1 MCKMK
6 YKCIIFDC
14 DGVLVDSVS
23 ISNQVLIDMA
33 KSVGLHMDMEL
44 AMNMFSGASLMNAFE
59 YIESRIETKLPD
71 TFENEFRTRT
81 FKAFKKDIKPID
93 GVRNAIEQ
101 INVPYCVAS
110 SGPVN
115 KIKLNL
121 TVTNLID
128 KFDDEHIFS
137 SYQINSWKPEPG
149 IFLHAA
155 DKMGFSP
162 NECVVIEDTV
172 EGIKAAKAGGFN
184 VFGYVDKSNKNHLSD
199 EGVLVFNDMNNLIH
213 LLTDTSDA

>member
-1 MCKMK
+1 MK
-6 YKCIIFDC
+6 YKCVIFDC

-33 KSVGLHMDMEL
+33 KSVGLHVDMDE
-44 AMNMFSGASLMNAFE
+44 AMKKFSGSSLKNVFEYFEMRINAKVPDSFEEEYRMRTYKAFE
-59 YIESRIETKLPD
+59 K
-71 TFENEFRTRT
+71 N
-81 FKAFKKDIKPID
+81 IKPIS
-93 GVRNAIEQ
+93 GVQNAIDQ

-110 SGPVN
+110 SGPIK

-128 KFDDEHIFS
+128 KFDDERIFS

-155 DKMGFSP
+155 DKMGFRP
-162 NECVVIEDTV
+162 DECVVIEDTV
-172 EGIKAAKAGGFN
+172 DGIKAAKAGGFD
-184 VFGYVDKSNKNHLSD
+184 VFGYVDKRNKNLLED
-199 EGVLVFNDMNNLIH
+199 EEVLVFNDMNNLIP
-213 LLTDTSDA
+213 LLRG

>member
-1 MCKMK
+1 MK
-6 YKCIIFDC
+6 YKCVIFDC

-44 AMNMFSGASLMNAFE
+44 AMNMFSGASLMTAFE
-59 YIESRIETKLPD
+59 YIESKIETKLPD
-71 TFENEFRTRT
+71 SFEKEFRTRT
-81 FKAFKKDIKPID
+81 FEAFKKNIKPIN

-128 KFDDEHIFS
+128 KFDDECIFS

-155 DKMGFSP
+155 NKMGFSP
-162 NECVVIEDTV
+162 NECVVVEDTV

-184 VFGYVDKSNKNHLSD
+184 VFGYVDKSNKNLLKNED
-199 EGVLVFNDMNNLIH
+199 VLVFNDMNNLNS
-213 LLTDTSDA
+213 LLTDTSDDN